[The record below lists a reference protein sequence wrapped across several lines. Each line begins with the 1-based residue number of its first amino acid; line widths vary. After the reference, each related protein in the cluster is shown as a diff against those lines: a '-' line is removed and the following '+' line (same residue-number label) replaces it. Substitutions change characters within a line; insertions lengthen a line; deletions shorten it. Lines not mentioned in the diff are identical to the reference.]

1 MRRSEV
7 AQEITWNLKDLF
19 STEEEFEK
27 EVERLIEDG
36 KKLEGQD
43 LVKMTTDQLADL
55 LTNFENFMV
64 KSRLVS
70 TYAYLDLSVDRTNNK
85 LQKRQGWVNDIIS
98 ELSTKL
104 SYLATDIQKVDEDKL
119 QKLALDYP
127 QFSQYVRELLR
138 DRPHL
143 LDDSTEMALV
153 ALGDAFSL
161 PYDSYNMIKLADM
174 EFGDFEVGG
183 KTYPMSYILYEN
195 DYCQSPDTELRRAAY
210 ESFYTTIGKYSFGMG
225 TGYLSQV
232 KTEKAM
238 SKLRG
243 FKSVS
248 DYLLLG
254 QDVPREVYELHLE
267 TMMDY
272 LSPVMQ
278 KYAGF
283 LKDYYKLDQLHY
295 SDLKALVDADFSP

>member
-138 DRPHL
+138 DRP
-143 LDDSTEMALV
+143 D
-153 ALGDAFSL
+153 
-161 PYDSYNMIKLADM
+161 
-174 EFGDFEVGG
+174 
-183 KTYPMSYILYEN
+183 
-195 DYCQSPDTELRRAAY
+195 R
-210 ESFYTTIGKYSFGMG
+210 
-225 TGYLSQV
+225 
-232 KTEKAM
+232 
-238 SKLRG
+238 
-243 FKSVS
+243 KSV
-248 DYLLLG
+248 
-254 QDVPREVYELHLE
+254 V
-267 TMMDY
+267 
-272 LSPVMQ
+272 
-278 KYAGF
+278 
-283 LKDYYKLDQLHY
+283 
-295 SDLKALVDADFSP
+295 